1 MAITDWPEQ
10 ERPREKL
17 LRAGATILSDAELL
31 AIFFRTG
38 RAGSTAVD
46 MARDALT
53 HFGSLNRLVSASSED
68 FCALSGMGEAKFCQV
83 QAAIELGQR
92 SLREQLSSGD
102 CMDSSST
109 TRNYLISRLRNY
121 QREVF
126 ACLFLDNQHQVICYE
141 EIFQGTINAA
151 SVHVREVV
159 KAALK
164 YNAVAVILAHNHP
177 SGCREPSD
185 ADVAIT
191 QQLKRALGLV
201 EIAVLDHVIVA
212 GSEAISLA
220 EIGAM

>member
-1 MAITDWPEQ
+1 
-10 ERPREKL
+10 
-17 LRAGATILSDAELL
+17 
-31 AIFFRTG
+31 
-38 RAGSTAVD
+38 
-46 MARDALT
+46 
-53 HFGSLNRLVSASSED
+53 D
-68 FCALSGMGEAKFCQV
+68 FCALSGMGKAKYCQI

-92 SLREQLSSGD
+92 SLKEKLSSGD

-185 ADVAIT
+185 SDVAVT
-191 QQLKRALGLV
+191 QQLKKALGLV
-201 EIAVLDHVIVA
+201 EINVLDHIIVA